1 MTGVVR
7 VGMFLPRDVNSA
19 STEVVKEVLGRMDD
33 AGLDHVGVADHVSFH
48 TGWGQ
53 DGLIEATALAMLNE
67 RLPVYVGVYLLALRH
82 PVTVAR
88 ELAQFAVRAPGRL
101 TLGVGV
107 GGEDR
112 HEIEVCG
119 IDPRTRGRRTD
130 ECLAIL
136 RGLAGGAALSFDG
149 AFYQLEAARVI
160 PAPEPRIPLIVGGR
174 DARALRRAGRFGD
187 GWLGIWSTPE
197 KYGEWLRTVD
207 AEAAAA
213 GRTDFAR
220 DHGLQL
226 WCGFGESET
235 TAREAVG
242 AAMENM
248 YRLPSERFER
258 FTPAGTAETIAAYLR
273 PYVEAGCRTFN
284 VAAQAVRWEAAVEGL
299 AEVRRLL
306 NA

>member
-1 MTGVVR
+1 MSGVR
-7 VGMFLPRDVNSA
+7 VGMFLPHDVNSA
-19 STEVVKEVLGRMDD
+19 PVPLVRQVLARMDD
-33 AGLDHVGVADHVSFH
+33 LGIDHVGIADHVSFH

-53 DGLIEATALAMLNE
+53 DALIEAAALAMLNE
-67 RLPVYVGVYLLALRH
+67 RLPIYIGVYLLALRH

-88 ELAQFAVRAPGRL
+88 QLTQFAVRAPGRL

-119 IDPRTRGRRTD
+119 VDPRTRGRRTD

-136 RGLAGGAALSFDG
+136 RGLAGADSLDFDG
-149 AFYQLEAARVI
+149 AFYHLEGARIV
-160 PAPEPRIPLIVGGR
+160 PAPVPPVPLIVGGR
-174 DARALRRAGRFGD
+174 DARALRRAGRLAD
-187 GWLGIWSTPE
+187 GWLGIWSTAE
-197 KYGEWLRTVD
+197 KYGERLRIVED
-207 AEAAAA
+207 EASAA

-226 WCGFGESET
+226 WCGFGAEEAA
-235 TAREAVG
+235 AREAV
-242 AAMENM
+242 ATAMENL
-248 YRLPSERFER
+248 YRLPFPAFER
-258 FTPAGTAETIAAYLR
+258 FTPSGSPETVANYLR
-273 PYVEAGCRTFN
+273 PYVAAGCRTFN
-284 VAAQAVRWEAAVEGL
+284 VAAQAAHWEEAVEGL